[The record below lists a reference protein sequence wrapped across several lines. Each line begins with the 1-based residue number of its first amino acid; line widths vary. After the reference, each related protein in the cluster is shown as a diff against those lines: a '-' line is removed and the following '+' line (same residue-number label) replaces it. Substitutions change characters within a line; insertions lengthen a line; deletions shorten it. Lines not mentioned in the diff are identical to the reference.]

1 LTNVLE
7 QCLLNAGESRII
19 MPENL
24 PPSVLEKGSSILRNS
39 FSLKGILEETE
50 KQIIRKTL
58 NFTRR
63 NKRMAQNY

>member
-1 LTNVLE
+1 
-7 QCLLNAGESRII
+7 

-24 PPSVLEKGSSILRNS
+24 PPSVLEKGSSILGNS